1 MSASARRGP
10 SMRVMAD
17 VLGLLVLLLAGGLVL
32 LAAVVLSVAWG
43 AVCPRRETAAWA
55 IARGLPADPADAG
68 LEAEAWTL
76 RRPDGV
82 ELAAWTIRSPGP
94 FEPGRPR
101 VPLIVLA
108 HGWYRGRRSMLRRLP
123 HVLPLADRVVL
134 YDARGHGESGGR
146 STLGIKEPEDLLA
159 VADAAAGPE
168 GRAGTGP
175 AILVGWS
182 LGATA
187 AIVAASR
194 PEARG
199 RIAGVVAVAPVADLA
214 EAVAA
219 RLRQFDASPWMLLP
233 PVRIVL
239 RCLGA
244 WPPRPEAAAEQV
256 AVPVLVVHGERD
268 EVCPLPGVRRLV
280 DRLSSGRLLEVPGAG
295 HEQPEAT
302 APEAFGRALEEL
314 VGDALAGTP
323 RSC

>member
-1 MSASARRGP
+1 MQS
-10 SMRVMAD
+10 MAD
-17 VLGLLVLLLAGGLVL
+17 VLGFLVLLLTAGGAL
-32 LAAVVLSVAWG
+32 LMAVVLSVAWA
-43 AVCPRRETAAWA
+43 AVRPRRETAAWA

-68 LEAEAWTL
+68 LEAESWTL

-82 ELAAWTIRSPGP
+82 ELAAWTVSSPGP

-123 HVLPLADRVVL
+123 HVLPLAERVVL

-159 VADAAAGPE
+159 VAEAAG
-168 GRAGTGP
+168 AGP
-175 AILVGWS
+175 AILAGWS
-182 LGATA
+182 LGGTA

-214 EAVAA
+214 DAVAA
-219 RLRQFDASPWMLLP
+219 RMRQFDASPRLLLP
-233 PVRIVL
+233 PVRRVL
-239 RCLGA
+239 RWLGA
-244 WPPRPEAAAEQV
+244 WPSSPEAAAAAV

-268 EVCPLPGVRRLV
+268 EVCPLPGVQRLV
-280 DRLSSGRLLEVPGAG
+280 DRLAAGRLLEVPGAG
-295 HEQPEAT
+295 HEQPEA
-302 APEAFGRALEEL
+302 AAAEAFDRAVGEL
-314 VGDALAGTP
+314 VAEALAATP